1 MADDNS
7 KIIKEVREHKDAIR
21 GIMEEVMELE
31 KHFYTVMDSKDKFH
45 ELNDLK
51 IACEASLDDIA
62 KILDADP

>member
-1 MADDNS
+1 
-7 KIIKEVREHKDAIR
+7 
-21 GIMEEVMELE
+21 MEEVMELE